1 MEDDDLLC
9 CDWCGEPSDDLEDV
23 GYVALCE
30 GCRDADD
37 YEDQVRGDYRSM
49 QL

>member
-1 MEDDDLLC
+1 MEDEDLPS
-9 CDWCGEPSDDLEDV
+9 CDGCGEPSGDLEDV
-23 GYVALCE
+23 GDVALCE